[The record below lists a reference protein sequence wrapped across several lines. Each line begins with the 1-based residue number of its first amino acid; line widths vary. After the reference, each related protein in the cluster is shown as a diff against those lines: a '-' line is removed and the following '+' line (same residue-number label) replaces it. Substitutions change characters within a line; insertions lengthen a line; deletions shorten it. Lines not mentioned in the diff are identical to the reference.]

1 MTIPTQAHSC
11 LEIIETLAKIE
22 WKKESS
28 DGEPPIPAIKDLLSI
43 SPEHFR
49 VEAPGFLDMLT
60 CLGDILRFT
69 AEITLQTKKPIVSEF
84 EEELKEIGEPLNL
97 FLQSVY
103 TLRQAATNNDVS
115 DGNIRDTIVKIHY
128 LWLYA
133 RGCVEGLTK
142 DAEKKPKPLIHPLA
156 PIIRAWQQEQSAEGA
171 EQRAKNSIKTGSVDH
186 VRDMVAMPYTAS
198 EVNRRKWEEIGSIDA
213 VEVDGEPIVTAMAN
227 IPPYSREHP
236 DDLRTFY
243 TVFKPSG
250 AQGEL
255 QLQMPPGRDTM
266 ETPLPLVAY
275 KQYGRDLRSAT
286 AADVAQVMSLAY
298 AANEPLTFS
307 LKDDIG
313 ASILSRGGDG
323 KPRPP
328 KTSDVARFERAFM
341 CLYGMAGWVK
351 HPERN
356 SYHFMPFLNILRDDF
371 DCFTVSVPEWLK
383 RDKGKFTLTAGFGVA
398 GQNRLVGQA
407 HTNNIWRVVA
417 GIEYYLARGKAMRGG
432 YFKRVSQELTPA
444 NGNTGPGAW
453 QELTWQELMMI
464 AGDVW
469 DLNDKTVTAKAYK
482 RFEKV
487 RAMLKQAGYG
497 TPSLG
502 KKGAP
507 AGDTVEFF
515 FRAGN
520 PRRGRT
526 KVYIRASDRFVEAAR
541 KAKNHEWEQVSL
553 TDFLGWKG

>member
-133 RGCVEGLTK
+133 RGCVEELTK

-171 EQRAKNSIKTGSVDH
+171 EQRAKNSIKTASVDH

-469 DLNDKTVTAKAYK
+469 DLNDKTATAKAYQ
-482 RFEKV
+482 RFKKI
-487 RAMLKQAGYG
+487 RAMLRQAGYE
-497 TPSLG
+497 TPALG
-502 KKGAP
+502 KKGAK
-507 AGDTVEFF
+507 AGDTVEFYF
-515 FRAGN
+515 GKGN
-520 PRRGRT
+520 PRRGGT
-526 KVYIRASDRFVEAAR
+526 KVCVRASDRFIEAAR
-541 KAKNHEWEQVSL
+541 KAKNQEWEQVSL
-553 TDFLGWKG
+553 TEFLGWKG

>member
-1 MTIPTQAHSC
+1 MTQKTTTTPTQTPSVK
-11 LEIIETLAKIE
+11 EILATIASIE
-22 WKKESS
+22 WEES
-28 DGEPPIPAIKDLLSI
+28 DNHG
-43 SPEHFR
+43 
-49 VEAPGFLDMLT
+49 EAPVPSPNGLDNPAYWNLDGIRAYVDLT
-60 CLGDILRFT
+60 PRFFQAFMTPDI
-69 AEITLQTKKPIVSEF
+69 ITRIK
-84 EEELKEIGEPLNL
+84 
-97 FLQSVY
+97 
-103 TLRQAATNNDVS
+103 
-115 DGNIRDTIVKIHY
+115 KIHQI
-128 LWLYA
+128 WETV
-133 RGCVEGLTK
+133 RETN
-142 DAEKKPKPLIHPLA
+142 PKLKHPLA
-156 PIIRAWQQEQSAEGA
+156 PVIRAWQQEQGVKGA
-171 EQRAKNSIKTGSVDH
+171 EQRAKNSIKTASVDH
-186 VRDMVAMPYTAS
+186 VQDMVAMPYTAS

-236 DDLRTFY
+236 DDLRTLY

-275 KQYGRDLRSAT
+275 KQYGSDLRSAT

-328 KTSDVARFERAFM
+328 KPTDVARFEKAFM

-356 SYHFMPFLNILRDDF
+356 SYHFMPFLNIIRDDF

-417 GIEYYLARGKAMRGG
+417 GVEYYLARGKAMRGG
-432 YFKRVSQELTPA
+432 HFKRVSQELTPA
-444 NGNTGPGAW
+444 NGNTGPGVW
-453 QELTWQELMMI
+453 QELTWQELMMT

-469 DLNDKTVTAKAYK
+469 NLNDKTATAKAYK

-502 KKGAP
+502 RKGAP

-526 KVYIRASDRFVEAAR
+526 KVYTRAADRFIEAAR
-541 KAKNHEWEQVSL
+541 KAKNQEWEQVSL
-553 TDFLGWKG
+553 TEFLGWKG

>member
-1 MTIPTQAHSC
+1 MTQISTTTPTKTPSVK
-11 LEIIETLAKIE
+11 EILSTIAFIE
-22 WKKESS
+22 WEKS
-28 DGEPPIPAIKDLLSI
+28 GN
-43 SPEHFR
+43 HQ
-49 VEAPGFLDMLT
+49 EAPVPSPDDLDNLDYWNLESIRVYAALT
-60 CLGDILRFT
+60 SRFSQAFMSPDITTR
-69 AEITLQTKKPIVSEF
+69 IQ
-84 EEELKEIGEPLNL
+84 
-97 FLQSVY
+97 
-103 TLRQAATNNDVS
+103 
-115 DGNIRDTIVKIHY
+115 KIHEI
-128 LWLYA
+128 WETA
-133 RGCVEGLTK
+133 RETN
-142 DAEKKPKPLIHPLA
+142 PKLKHPLA
-156 PIIRAWQQEQSAEGA
+156 PVIRTWQQEQSAKGVG
-171 EQRAKNSIKTGSVDH
+171 QRAKNSIKTASVDH
-186 VRDMVAMPYTAS
+186 VQDMVAMPYTAS

-236 DDLRTFY
+236 DDLRTLY

-275 KQYGRDLRSAT
+275 KQYGSDLRSAT

-307 LKDDIG
+307 FRDDIG
-313 ASILSRGGDG
+313 ASILARGGDG

-328 KTSDVARFERAFM
+328 KTSDVARFEKAFM

-407 HTNNIWRVVA
+407 HTNNIWRVIA
-417 GIEYYLARGKAMRGG
+417 GVEYYLARGKAMRGG
-432 YFKRVSQELTPA
+432 HFKRVSQELTPA
-444 NGNTGPGAW
+444 NGNTGPGVW
-453 QELTWQELMMI
+453 QELTWQELMMT

-469 DLNDKTVTAKAYK
+469 DLNDKTATAKAYK

-502 KKGAP
+502 RKGAP

-520 PRRGRT
+520 PRRGRAKIYT
-526 KVYIRASDRFVEAAR
+526 RASDRFVAAAR
-541 KAKNHEWEQVSL
+541 KARNHEWEQVSL
-553 TDFLGWKG
+553 TEFLGWKG